1 MRTKLVLML
10 AGGILLATLPAWAHH
25 SFAAEFDVN
34 QPVNLKGVLTKME
47 WFNPHGWIYLDV
59 TEPDGKVVNWAI
71 EAGAPTALM
80 RRGLRKTDFP
90 PGLEVLV
97 DGYRSKSGAPRANGK
112 TLTFKDGRNFF
123 LGASENPADP
133 GSPAAPGAPNQ

>member
-10 AGGILLATLPAWAHH
+10 TGGILLATLPAWAHH

-59 TEPDGKVVNWAI
+59 KEPDGKVVNWAI

-90 PGLEVLV
+90 AGLEVIV
-97 DGYRSKSGAPRANGK
+97 DDDLQARGK
-112 TLTFKDGRNFF
+112 VGL
-123 LGASENPADP
+123 A
-133 GSPAAPGAPNQ
+133 

>member
-25 SFAAEFDVN
+25 SFAAEFDAN
-34 QPVNLKGVLTKME
+34 QPVKLKGVLTKME

-80 RRGLRKTDFP
+80 RRRVGKSVLPPGP
-90 PGLEVLV
+90 PGLVR
-97 DGYRSKSGAPRANGK
+97 GSPSQSRGPRRKGK
-112 TLTFKDGRNFF
+112 TRAVKGGL
-123 LGASENPADP
+123 
-133 GSPAAPGAPNQ
+133 

>member
-10 AGGILLATLPAWAHH
+10 TGGILVAALPAWAHH
-25 SFAAEFDVN
+25 SFAAEFDAN
-34 QPVNLKGVLTKME
+34 QPIKLKGVLTKME

-90 PGLEVLV
+90 AGLEVLV

-112 TLTFKDGRNFF
+112 TLTFNDGRNFF
-123 LGASENPADP
+123 LGASDTPGDP
-133 GSPAAPGAPNQ
+133 GGPPAPQK

>member
-1 MRTKLVLML
+1 MRMKLVMLL

-34 QPVNLKGVLTKME
+34 KPVTLRGVLTKME
-47 WFNPHGWIYLDV
+47 WLNPHGWIYVDV

-71 EAGAPTALM
+71 ESGAPTALL

-90 PGLEVLV
+90 AGVEVIV
-97 DGYRSKSGAPRANGK
+97 EGYRAKGGAPKANGK
-112 TLTFKDGRNFF
+112 TVTFKDGRNFF
-123 LGASENPADP
+123 LGASD
-133 GSPAAPGAPNQ
+133 APTEGGAPAPQQQ